1 MSDFDASL
9 ELSTEGYLL
18 PDPPKSTSKDFYVT
32 TDRTYHISS
41 VGTIGFK
48 SPEGSMYSISNSSDL
63 MTEMT
68 TKADIFRCKFCTIFC
83 LLWHL
88 LLFFVVLGCFRY
100 SCYWMKKGLNIW
112 IKLVCLLW
120 WRWGFRAESATVLVP
135 YCSSLLCT
143 ILLLCRLVHYYSQF
157 ISQVAHFN
165 H

>member
-68 TKADIFRCKFCTIFC
+68 TKADIFRCEFCTIFC
-83 LLWHL
+83 LLLHL
-88 LLFFVVLGCFRY
+88 FCSFGLL
-100 SCYWMKKGLNIW
+100 
-112 IKLVCLLW
+112 
-120 WRWGFRAESATVLVP
+120 
-135 YCSSLLCT
+135 SLLV
-143 ILLLCRLVHYYSQF
+143 LLNEEGPKYLN
-157 ISQVAHFN
+157 QVSLSVMMKMRF
-165 H
+165 

>member
-1 MSDFDASL
+1 MCRNKHYNNAEALLLELPLYSYFLKVLSDFDASL

-63 MTEMT
+63 MEEMT

-83 LLWHL
+83 LL
-88 LLFFVVLGCFRY
+88 
-100 SCYWMKKGLNIW
+100 
-112 IKLVCLLW
+112 
-120 WRWGFRAESATVLVP
+120 
-135 YCSSLLCT
+135 
-143 ILLLCRLVHYYSQF
+143 
-157 ISQVAHFN
+157 
-165 H
+165 